1 MTALKIIGIL
11 LLIVL
16 LLSLLRVG
24 AIVDF
29 GGELRVRLRVGP
41 VRLTVLPKKEKKAKR
56 PEEASKKTPEEKKK
70 PKAAGG
76 HRLPKLSFSELR
88 ELAGTVLGALKRTL
102 RRTCRRTR
110 IDPLEVGVIFA
121 GDDPADTA
129 QTYGYASAAMW
140 ALMPRAEELFCIP
153 NPSLHLRMDYGA
165 DKTRVEGTLGLSFRV
180 GDLFAVVFALAIPL
194 LKWFLR
200 FKRTH
205 AHDAPPPHGGAD
217 AAAGP
222 AAQENEH
229 TEKLS
234 A

>member
-1 MTALKIIGIL
+1 MTALKVIGII
-11 LLIVL
+11 LLIL
-16 LLSLLRVG
+16 LFLALIRVG
-24 AIVDF
+24 AEVRF
-29 GGELRVRLRVGP
+29 GDEPVVKLRVGP
-41 VRLTVLPKKEKKAKR
+41 FRKALALGRPAPPKKKKGKKQTDEAAEKAPGKKR
-56 PEEASKKTPEEKKK
+56 S
-70 PKAAGG
+70 
-76 HRLPKLSFSELR
+76 LPKLTFR
-88 ELAGTVLGALKRTL
+88 ELTDLASTAFSALGAML
-102 RRTCRRTR
+102 RAVCRRLR
-110 IDPLEVGVIFA
+110 IDPLEIFVTF
-121 GDDPADTA
+121 GGTDPADTA

-180 GDLFAVVFALAIPL
+180 GGLFAVVFALAIPL

-200 FKRTH
+200 FKRAH
-205 AHDAPPPHGGAD
+205 AHDAPPLHGGAD